1 MHSLLDP
8 KDPKAPVF
16 DLVIPSLPGFCWSQ
30 GPPRDW
36 TLQDTG
42 RIFDVLMK
50 RLGYTSYAAQ
60 AGDWGH
66 WVVRELGSGRY
77 NACKAVHTNM
87 CPGAP
92 PKDYKM
98 NAKEQ
103 AAMDRAKW
111 WMGEHLNEG
120 HMGYAIEMRTRPQ
133 TIGVAFNDNPVGIM
147 MFIGEKYDELADP
160 TIGTATLDRE
170 EYVKDV
176 CTTLSLYFFTPPSI
190 MTSMLCYTFN
200 VRHEVYTEFNAKEE
214 NLIRVPL
221 GVSTFPYDAFPVPK
235 AGAET
240 TTTNLK
246 FFRGECGE
254 FRTRRSKLMV
264 LQNVN
269 TVGISP
275 AWRCTRRWLSTC
287 ASSLASSTRLS
298 RSNRILLMPI
308 QVVHLI
314 GTPTIC
320 KWSFRC
326 LRRAESKSLRTRPQQ
341 RRKQSN

>member
-1 MHSLLDP
+1 
-8 KDPKAPVF
+8 
-16 DLVIPSLPGFCWSQ
+16 
-30 GPPRDW
+30 
-36 TLQDTG
+36 
-42 RIFDVLMK
+42 
-50 RLGYTSYAAQ
+50 
-60 AGDWGH
+60 
-66 WVVRELGSGRY
+66 
-77 NACKAVHTNM
+77 M

-160 TIGTATLDRE
+160 TIGTATLEKED
-170 EYVKDV
+170 YVKDV

-246 FFRGECGE
+246 FFRGEYSGSRIQE
-254 FRTRRSKLMV
+254 PKLMV
-264 LQNVN
+264 SKNVN
-269 TVGISP
+269 TVGTSP
-275 AWRCTRRWLSTC
+275 VWRCTTRWLQTC
-287 ASSLASSTRLS
+287 ATSLASFTRLS
-298 RSNRILLMPI
+298 RLNRVPLRFLRVVECVVGRSVISNDAVPIHEMQRANAVNLVSGNVGDNQTDVGYCSQALDPDEDHFVAGLYDKLRNFLVILA
-308 QVVHLI
+308 H
-314 GTPTIC
+314 C
-320 KWSFRC
+320 
-326 LRRAESKSLRTRPQQ
+326 SL
-341 RRKQSN
+341 SLSC